1 MESKSAGVNSGIHL
15 RKRTPFVAVSILNSF
30 RTGAQRRKKR
40 VIPVQDG
47 RPAFFQPAEDLAFGA
62 QDVFPAAEIADVGV
76 SHIRDHRHVGLR
88 DADQIVDLAQM
99 IHPHRLPAVLRV
111 RYFDERTDA
120 TMSFVVVLPTL
131 PVTATTGIPSLRR

>member
-99 IHPHRLPAVLRV
+99 IHPHLQDRDLVLLAQAENSHRESHMIV
-111 RYFDERTDA
+111 QVAGGLEGSIF
-120 TMSFVVVLPTL
+120 
-131 PVTATTGIPSLRR
+131 